1 MRKIWING
9 EDFSF
14 CRKNAN
20 EIPAQDTQKRDK
32 IINLGGLAHL
42 VILKLILLI
51 SMCIKFPSQMAESYA
66 IDQIRQRSFFIQLP
80 SYLQKNQDVNLIRC
94 NLCR

>member
-66 IDQIRQRSFFIQLP
+66 IDQIRQRSFLF
-80 SYLQKNQDVNLIRC
+80 SCRLIYKKIKM
-94 NLCR
+94 

>member
-1 MRKIWING
+1 MKTSLSVEKTRTKFQRKTP
-9 EDFSF
+9 
-14 CRKNAN
+14 K
-20 EIPAQDTQKRDK
+20 KRDK

-42 VILKLILLI
+42 VILKRILLI

-80 SYLQKNQDVNLIRC
+80 SYLQKN
-94 NLCR
+94 